1 MITTVASITRGP
13 GIDVNEDLHVL
24 DPEHF
29 VHVDWFFPLKQPY
42 DFYID
47 KYHILNADE
56 LLFVAFLPKGRI
68 F

>member
-1 MITTVASITRGP
+1 MLMKIYMF
-13 GIDVNEDLHVL
+13 L

-29 VHVDWFFPLKQPY
+29 IHVDWFFPLKQPY